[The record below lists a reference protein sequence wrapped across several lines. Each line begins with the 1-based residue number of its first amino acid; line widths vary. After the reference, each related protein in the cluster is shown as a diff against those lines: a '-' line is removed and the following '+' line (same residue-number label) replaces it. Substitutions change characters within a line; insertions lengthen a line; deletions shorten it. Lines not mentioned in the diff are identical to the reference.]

1 MAEMKKD
8 LTSLAE
14 IIERNLEL
22 IYGQEMGFAII
33 CFEFGKTGIADYISN
48 AKRADMI
55 KGLRETLYR
64 WEHNQD
70 ERR

>member
-1 MAEMKKD
+1 MAKMKKYLTD
-8 LTSLAE
+8 LAR

-33 CFEFGKTGIADYISN
+33 CFEFGKPGIADYISN
-48 AKRADMI
+48 AKREDMI
-55 KGLRETLYR
+55 KALKETLFR